1 MTARCAFEILIIN
14 PFQVADD
21 TNYESC
27 GKGDGVFVDAGE
39 DDKGDEGGGKEE
51 ISGGS
56 RENTE
61 VRFDI
66 RSERK
71 ESGKIE
77 A

>member
-1 MTARCAFEILIIN
+1 M
-14 PFQVADD
+14 VDD
-21 TNYESC
+21 INYESC
-27 GKGDGVFVDAGE
+27 GKGDGVFVDVGE

-51 ISGGS
+51 ILGGL
-56 RENTE
+56 RENIE

-77 A
+77 V